1 MVPSAIMTLVLVCDL
16 KQHYCKPIKINLKL
30 PLVLYFLYEALDLK
44 EMIHDH
50 TLRPQFANF
59 LKKMYD
65 LTGGELRIIIKYDVG
80 EALGLS
86 PEQTDKIV
94 DELCD
99 TGMIKKT
106 EINKIVLSAQTL
118 YNLDIDNSSK

>member
-1 MVPSAIMTLVLVCDL
+1 M
-16 KQHYCKPIKINLKL
+16 K
-30 PLVLYFLYEALDLK
+30 LDL
-44 EMIHDH
+44 IRDDRSSY

-99 TGMIKKT
+99 KGMIKKT
-106 EINKIVLSAQTL
+106 ETNKIVLSAQTL
-118 YNLDIDNSSK
+118 YNLNKDNSAR